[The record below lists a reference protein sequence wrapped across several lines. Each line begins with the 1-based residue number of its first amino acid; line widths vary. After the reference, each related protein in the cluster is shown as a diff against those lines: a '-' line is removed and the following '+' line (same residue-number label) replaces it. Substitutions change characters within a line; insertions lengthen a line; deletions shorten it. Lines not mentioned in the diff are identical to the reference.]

1 MLLGPKF
8 IIQVCSQRWSVL
20 MVWAFTPSR
29 DRRVYVSPVTITL
42 RPVLLTVLCSRFH
55 TKKVHGTYYS
65 DRASAHKDW
74 LVWRP
79 VLVKINIIKWRHKW
93 LFCSLCTAA
102 PPLKKIGKELLSD
115 FFEGRGGCTQATFL
129 ASAAFIMDPLCIF
142 VITKQDFF
150 SVLLIFFSGV
160 NYFFINAVSFFYVVV
175 WINFSCVPQTIF

>member
-1 MLLGPKF
+1 MLLDPKF

-115 FFEGRGGCTQATFL
+115 FFEVQEKYKTGEVQNKRSVVTTFL
-129 ASAAFIMDPLCIF
+129 IF
-142 VITKQDFF
+142 DTICTPCVWYCKENVFEKWESYVKCNT
-150 SVLLIFFSGV
+150 VLTSIP
-160 NYFFINAVSFFYVVV
+160 YR
-175 WINFSCVPQTIF
+175 C